1 MSYGDFKDWSRR
13 TFDDK
18 LLRDKAFNIAKD
30 PKYDG
35 YQRGLTSIINNYLD
49 KKASVCG
56 TKSEN
61 ISNKELAKEFH
72 KPIIRKFNTRKVD
85 SRFRDDIWGADL
97 VDMQINK

>member
-35 YQRGLTSIINNYLD
+35 YQRGLTSMINNFLD
-49 KKASVCG
+49 KKASGSG

-61 ISNKELAKEFH
+61 ISNKELTKELH

-85 SRFRDDIWGADL
+85 SHFPDDIWGADL